1 MKPVISALAALCL
14 LATAALSAEP
24 AGAPSNGLL
33 RSPDDLHGKRIA
45 VAVGSAQ
52 EAWVSKHFPDSTI
65 LQYDTIP
72 DLVVAVTS
80 GKADATLKDEGTLKN
95 LLSMNNTVGVLG
107 ESVFNSPLA
116 SGFGKGHPET
126 RLQFNQFLKKIRSNG
141 TYAEMIDRWMVRGE
155 ETMPKIASHG
165 RNGTLT
171 VGVALIGLPLATIK
185 DNEPSGLLFEIIDR
199 FAADIGKT
207 PKIQLL
213 EVSGMVAAAASG
225 KVDMITALYDTEER
239 RKMIDF
245 SDPIYE
251 MGNRFVALKTHMAGA
266 ATDASDGKIR
276 SEKDLHGRRIAVL
289 LGSAYEA
296 YATKNFPDSTILQYQ
311 NASDVLAAVKY
322 GKADA
327 SINDVD
333 TLREILK
340 TEPTMGALDES
351 LFSFTIGAGFRKDET
366 ALRTQFNSFLANLRK
381 SGEYDQVIQPWMLGE
396 RTTLPSLP
404 QTPTNG
410 DLIIGTANIG
420 LPWDAYRD
428 NELVGA
434 DVELMNRFAASI
446 GKKPKF
452 VVMDF
457 GALIAALTTGKVDMI
472 ASSIFITD
480 ERKKAI
486 DFSDPY
492 YEVGNKIFA
501 LKTALGNAANDASGS
516 PSAVEPPTP
525 SFLSRLKNSFESNI
539 LLEKRYLMI
548 WDGLQTTILIS
559 ILATLFGTALGGVVC
574 FMRMSSRAWLNV
586 PAKVYISILR
596 GTPVLVLLMLIF
608 YVVFGS
614 VNISP
619 TLVAVIAFGMNFAAY
634 FAEIFRSGMMSI
646 DNGQREAGIAMG
658 LTTVQTFIHVLLP
671 QTVVRIL
678 PVYKGEFISLVKMTS
693 IVGYIAVH
701 DLTKAGDIIR
711 SRTFDAFFPLVMVAV
726 LYFLIAALLIQV
738 LEYLERRTDPV
749 ARRRQGDAQ

>member
-1 MKPVISALAALCL
+1 MKPVIRALAALCL
-14 LATAALSAEP
+14 LATSALSAEP
-24 AGAPSNGLL
+24 SGAPSNGLL

-80 GKADATLKDEGTLKN
+80 GKADATLKDEGTLKD
-95 LLSMNNTVGVLG
+95 LLSKNDTIGVLG

-126 RLQFNQFLKKIRSNG
+126 RHQFNQFLKKIRSNG
-141 TYAEMIDRWMVRGE
+141 TYAEMVDRWMVRGE
-155 ETMPKIASHG
+155 ETMPKIATHG

-171 VGVALIGLPLATIK
+171 VGVALIGLPFAMIK
-185 DNEPSGLLFEIIDR
+185 DNEPSGLLFEIINR

-251 MGNRFVALKTHMAGA
+251 MGNRFVARKTHIAGA
-266 ATDASDGKIR
+266 ATDSSDGKIR
-276 SEKDLHGRRIAVL
+276 SSKDLHGRRIAVL

-296 YATKNFPDSTILQYQ
+296 YATKNFPDATILQYQ

-322 GKADA
+322 DKADA
-327 SINDVD
+327 SINDDD

-340 TEPTMGALDES
+340 NEPSIGALDES
-351 LFSFTIGAGFRKDET
+351 LFTFRVGAGFRKDET
-366 ALRTQFNSFLANLRK
+366 ALRTQFNEYLANLRK
-381 SGEYDQVIQPWMLGE
+381 TGEYTQVMQPWLLGE
-396 RTTLPSLP
+396 RTTLPAMP
-404 QTPTNG
+404 QIPTTG
-410 DLIIGTANIG
+410 ELIIGTANLG
-420 LPWDAYRD
+420 LPWVAYQD
-428 NELVGA
+428 NQLAGA
-434 DVELMNRFAASI
+434 DVELMSRFAASI

-472 ASSIFITD
+472 ASDIFITE
-480 ERKKAI
+480 ERQKAI
-486 DFSDPY
+486 NFSDPY
-492 YEVGNKIFA
+492 FEAGNKIFA
-501 LKTALGNAANDASGS
+501 LKTRLGNTSPDAVGS
-516 PSAVEPPTP
+516 SSATEPPTP

-559 ILATLFGTALGGVVC
+559 I
-574 FMRMSSRAWLNV
+574 
-586 PAKVYISILR
+586 
-596 GTPVLVLLMLIF
+596 
-608 YVVFGS
+608 
-614 VNISP
+614 
-619 TLVAVIAFGMNFAAY
+619 
-634 FAEIFRSGMMSI
+634 
-646 DNGQREAGIAMG
+646 
-658 LTTVQTFIHVLLP
+658 
-671 QTVVRIL
+671 
-678 PVYKGEFISLVKMTS
+678 
-693 IVGYIAVH
+693 
-701 DLTKAGDIIR
+701 
-711 SRTFDAFFPLVMVAV
+711 
-726 LYFLIAALLIQV
+726 
-738 LEYLERRTDPV
+738 
-749 ARRRQGDAQ
+749 